1 MKAIRD
7 PIHGYIDL
15 DPIALALIDTP
26 PVQRLRRISQ
36 LGLSNLVYPGANH
49 TRFEHSLGVMHLT
62 GLLTSRMDSITKDE
76 KDELRVAA
84 LIHDIGHGPLSHVTE
99 GLVKH
104 YTRHGHE
111 DIRWIIKKGEIAEI
125 LSEHGINP
133 TKVEKH
139 IKGQTDIGKIL
150 NSEIDV
156 DKMDY
161 LVRDSHYTGVAFGIV
176 DHARLI
182 NEMQFYENQLV
193 VATGGVK
200 AAESLLFSRFLMYPS
215 VYYHHVSRIAETM
228 FVRAVEDLI
237 HRGLLDPLELRM
249 MDDARIFEKIRNND
263 GYARELAEGLDGRKL
278 YKRAIYVG
286 LGDVGESVLKQRK
299 NVKRME
305 AEIAEI
311 VGIDSKE
318 ILIDIPKD
326 PEIVEMKALVKIN
339 GRMLRLDET
348 SHMVATLE
356 KAHKDN
362 WRMGVYTTQENRE
375 RVAKVA
381 REFFEVKK
389 SVKQFR
395 LNELE

>member
-263 GYARELAEGLDGRKL
+263 GYARELAVGLDGRKL

-305 AEIAEI
+305 AEIAEM

>member
-305 AEIAEI
+305 AEIAEM

>member
-249 MDDARIFEKIRNND
+249 MDDARIFEKIRTNG
-263 GYARELAEGLDGRKL
+263 GYAEELAVGLDGRKL

-305 AEIAEI
+305 AEIAEM